1 MNFFIKFRN
10 ISIGIG
16 NMSMR
21 IRKYE
26 HENRKY
32 EHENGENANK
42 LKEKGIDFVTKCRKM
57 FFFLNI
63 FSFFFFLPYL
73 CR

>member
-21 IRKYE
+21 I
-26 HENRKY
+26 RKY